1 MRRRRFDHLY
11 EELSVRL
18 GRLAPRYALWLR
30 LRELGADPEALS
42 RADAL
47 RFSEHDLPH
56 FLAEHGLALGPAAL
70 RSLVRAVARH
80 DPRVRTPAEWAAQPR

>member
-18 GRLAPRYALWLR
+18 GRLAPRYALWLH
-30 LRELGADPEALS
+30 LRERGADPESLS

-47 RFSEHDLPH
+47 RFSRDELPD
-56 FLAEHGLALGPAAL
+56 FLAEHGLALAPPEI
-70 RSLVRAVARH
+70 RSLVRSVARH
-80 DPRVRTPAEWAAQPR
+80 DPRVPTPAEWAARI

>member
-1 MRRRRFDHLY
+1 VRRRRFDHLY

-30 LRELGADPEALS
+30 LRETGADPELLS

-47 RFSEHDLPH
+47 RFLHEELPG
-56 FLAEHGLALGPAAL
+56 FLTEHGLVLAVPEL
-70 RSLVRAVARH
+70 RSLVRSIARH
-80 DPRVRTPAEWAAQPR
+80 DPRVPTPADWAARI

>member
-18 GRLAPRYALWLR
+18 GRLAPRYAIWLR
-30 LRELGADPEALS
+30 MRERGIDPETLS

-47 RFSEHDLPH
+47 RFAYEELPAL
-56 FLAEHGLALGPAAL
+56 LAEQGLRLAPADA
-70 RSLVRAVARH
+70 RSLVRAIARH
-80 DPRVRTPAEWAAQPR
+80 DPRSPSPAEWASRF

>member
-1 MRRRRFDHLY
+1 VRRRRFEFLY
-11 EELSVRL
+11 EELSLRL

-30 LRELGADPEALS
+30 LRETGADPESLS

-47 RFSEHDLPH
+47 RFSERELPA
-56 FLAEHGLALGPAAL
+56 FLAEHGLGLDPRDL

-80 DPRVRTPAEWAAQPR
+80 DPAVRTPAEWMARI

>member
-18 GRLAPRYALWLR
+18 GRLAPRYALWLH
-30 LRELGADPEALS
+30 LREAGADPEQLS

-47 RFSEHDLPH
+47 RFVHEDLAR
-56 FLAEHGLALGPAAL
+56 FLADHGLALAAPEL
-70 RSLVRAVARH
+70 RSLVRSIARH
-80 DPRVRTPAEWAAQPR
+80 DPRVPTPADWMARI

>member
-1 MRRRRFDHLY
+1 MRRRRFEFLY

-30 LRELGADPEALS
+30 LRETGADPESLS

-47 RFSEHDLPH
+47 RFSEHELPG
-56 FLAEHGLALGPAAL
+56 FLAEHGLRLGPAEL
-70 RSLVRAVARH
+70 RGLVRAVARH
-80 DPRVRTPAEWAAQPR
+80 DPAVPTPAEWVARI